1 VSLIDQLQALP
12 DGWGLVAVDGS
23 KRPYQP
29 DWQHNA
35 LTKQQIAAEITAGRA
50 RAIGVIAGP
59 TSGGLLFVDHD
70 GLSATGKL
78 EELGLPLRDL
88 PKSLAMTSGR
98 DGRFQIIYGVPPDY
112 WPHMKG
118 RRVFRTGATDDTG
131 KAEQLELRWHGHQS
145 VVIGA
150 HPQTSGYRW
159 LSGRGPGEQAL
170 ADAPLALIELLLN
183 DPEPPPTP
191 PAPLLDLLPS
201 VDAVPFLDFISRD
214 SRQLIESG
222 GTPGAWNDDQL
233 RLSLDL
239 LGTEA
244 WLTQQGARVDM
255 TARDAFAHHIAAA
268 RGKAPDFDDRKA
280 WGRFDGAANLNPTPS
295 TPHDKLADRLRYHL
309 RRKEP
314 AGVPR
319 PPGSVPL
326 PHQPTPAPTTPA
338 AGPAP
343 APPPAHGPPIL
354 AKPQKLEAAEVL
366 AHLRQLSAAGGL
378 RWNIFT
384 QQIELHGRPIEG
396 ADRFYLILAEQGYK
410 VSKEVACD
418 CLVQVAREN
427 TYDPVAEY
435 LDHVAATVSPIW
447 IDRLASIYLRPQDA
461 HLTTPTIY
469 DHMMKCTLIG
479 AVRRAFEPGAKHDTA
494 TILQGDQGARKSS
507 FWAALAGPFFSDAL
521 GDCTTKDDFMI
532 LHRSWIMEWS
542 EIDHITNRRHAGQ
555 VKAFL
560 SQSTDL
566 FRPPYGKAT
575 EAHPRRGIIVGSTN
589 RQGFLADETG
599 NRRFWIIPTP
609 RSESDPI
616 DTGSIAAERD
626 SIWAAAVLAYRDGQA
641 NYLPPD
647 LAAQVTN
654 ENEAHQ
660 TEHPWAAPIAAWLA
674 QQGAWEAISTE
685 RVLTDAV
692 QRPLERQTRADQMAV
707 ADILRSLGCE
717 RRRCMSHGHRAWRWH
732 RPG

>member
-1 VSLIDQLQALP
+1 MSLLEQLQALP
-12 DGWGLVAVDGS
+12 DEWGLVAVDGH

-29 DWQHNA
+29 AWQDHP
-35 LTKQQIAAEITAGRA
+35 LSKSQIAAEITAGRA

-59 TSGGLLFVDHD
+59 PSGGLLFVDHD

-98 DGRFQIIYGVPPDY
+98 DGRFQIIYRVPADY
-112 WPHMKG
+112 WPAMKG
-118 RRVFRTGATDDTG
+118 RRVYRTGATDESG

-145 VVIGA
+145 VVLGA

-170 ADAPLALIELLLN
+170 SDAPLGLIELLLN
-183 DPEPPPTP
+183 DPPPDDTL
-191 PAPLLDLLPS
+191 PLLQAQPQVVSQAPS
-201 VDAVPFLDFISRD
+201 TDTVPFLDFISRD
-214 SRQLIESG
+214 SRRLIESG
-222 GTPGAWNDDQL
+222 GTPGSWNDDQL

-255 TARDAFAHHIAAA
+255 TARDAFGQHIAAA

-280 WGRFDGAANLNPTPS
+280 WARFDGAAGLNPTPS
-295 TPHDKLADRLRYHL
+295 TPPDKLADRLRYHT

-314 AGVPR
+314 GSLSK
-319 PPGSVPL
+319 PPGPDPL
-326 PHQPTPAPTTPA
+326 PHQPTPSPSPA
-338 AGPAP
+338 APS
-343 APPPAHGPPIL
+343 GPPIL
-354 AKPQKLEAAEVL
+354 GKPQKLEAAEVL
-366 AHLRQLSAAGGL
+366 AHLRHLSAAGGL

-384 QQIELHGRPIEG
+384 QQIELNGRPIEG
-396 ADRFYLILAEQGYK
+396 AERFYLTLAEQGYK

-427 TYDPVAEY
+427 TYDPITEY
-435 LDHVAATVSPIW
+435 LDHVAATVPPTYIH
-447 IDRLASIYLRPQDA
+447 RLATTYLRPEDNGQ
-461 HLTTPTIY
+461 TQPTIY
-469 DHMMKCTLIG
+469 DHMIRCTLIG

-521 GDCTTKDDFMI
+521 GDCTSKDDLMI

-560 SQSTDL
+560 SQATDL

-599 NRRFWIIPTP
+599 NRRFWIIPTS
-609 RSESDPI
+609 RSEAHPI

-626 SIWAAAVLAYRDGQA
+626 SIWAAAVLACREGQA
-641 NYLPPD
+641 NYLPPE
-647 LAAQVTN
+647 LAELVTA

-674 QQGAWEAISTE
+674 QQGAWEAITTE
-685 RVLTDAV
+685 RVLSDAV

-707 ADILRSLGCE
+707 ADILRSLGCD
-717 RRRCMSHGHRAWRWH
+717 RRRTKSNGHRAWRWH
-732 RPG
+732 RPD